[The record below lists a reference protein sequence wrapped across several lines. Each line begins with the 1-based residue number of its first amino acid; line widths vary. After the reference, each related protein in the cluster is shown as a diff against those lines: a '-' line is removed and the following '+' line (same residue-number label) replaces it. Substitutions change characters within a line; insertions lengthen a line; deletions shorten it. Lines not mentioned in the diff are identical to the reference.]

1 MLFSLIVNK
10 EKEAIEIFWQRR
22 TVRVIKETQ
31 MKIEGDRQKD
41 REEKEQKNIIQ
52 EDRLNSKKKKR
63 GKATY
68 ILAMLGC
75 FVVLILVMYL
85 GTGLYVWIEDG
96 IRKNT
101 DAAAEAAGIV
111 DKTYSQ
117 EELDAQL
124 AAAVEAAKEEAATAA
139 NEEAQRILGGIE
151 ESLSAGNSVVETLR
165 PYYPE
170 DIVVVSNGTF
180 HFVPI
185 RDDLKK
191 NQLVQENLTI
201 LESGELQY
209 HQDGQLVSHKGIDVS
224 EHQGEIDWQ
233 LVAQDGVEFAFIRVG
248 FRGYGSTGKL
258 VEDEQFENNITGA
271 LQNGIKVG
279 VYFFSQAIN
288 EEEIQEE
295 ANFVLEKIAPY
306 KVEFPVVFDV
316 EKVADKSGRM
326 NLITVEERTN
336 LTLSFLQKIEQAGYT
351 PMIYHNMEMGTVLID
366 IAQFENYEKWFAYYS
381 QEFYYP
387 YDYQVWQYSEKGS
400 VNGIQGNVDLNI
412 SFKVWGQE

>member
-22 TVRVIKETQ
+22 SVRVIKETQ

-306 KVEFPVVFDV
+306 KVELPVVFDV

-412 SFKVWGQE
+412 SFKMWGQE